1 LPTDPFGN
9 PNGAA
14 TVPASFGPAAVISYT
29 SPVTGLFGP
38 ENVRRSVVGLDT
50 RNNFG
55 TLFSDV
61 RRAGFLG
68 EFDLRTI
75 VQ

>member
-1 LPTDPFGN
+1 VPTVS
-9 PNGAA
+9 A
-14 TVPASFGPAAVISYT
+14 VFGPAAVVAYT

-38 ENVRRSVVGLDT
+38 ENVRRTVVALDT
-50 RNNFG
+50 RDNFG